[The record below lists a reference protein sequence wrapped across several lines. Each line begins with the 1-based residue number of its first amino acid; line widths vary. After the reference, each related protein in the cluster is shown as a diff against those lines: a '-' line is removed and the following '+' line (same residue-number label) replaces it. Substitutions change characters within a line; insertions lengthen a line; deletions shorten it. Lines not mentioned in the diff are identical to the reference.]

1 MNIPDLE
8 IPRVVIVGGGFAG
21 LNLAKQFKG
30 EDVQVVMFDKNNYHT
45 FQPLLYQVATAG
57 LEPDSIAYPHRN
69 IFKNHRNFT
78 IRMAEVLGVKPEE
91 NQVVTNIGVLDYD
104 YLVLCT
110 GSVTNFFGQKQIEK
124 ESMPMKSVPEALNI
138 RSLIL
143 QNFEAALLTEDLK
156 ERESLMNIVIVGGG
170 PTGVELAGALAELK
184 KHVLPQDYPDLDLRQ
199 MKINLV
205 EGADRLLPPMSS
217 EASAKAKKYLKN
229 LGVNIWLNT
238 MITDYDGMR
247 ATANQGKPFL
257 SQTLIWAAGVKGST
271 VQGIP
276 ADSIVKGNRVE
287 VDRYSRVKGSE
298 NIYCIGDLAFMPT
311 EKFPEGQP
319 QLAQV
324 AIQQGKRLGKN
335 ILRSLNGKEPVKF
348 EYSDPGSMAT
358 IGRNRAV
365 VDLPNWKFQGAFA
378 WFVWMFIHLIAL
390 VGFRNKVLVL
400 FNWMYNYFRFARD
413 FRLIIRPYRKNG
425 EKEKPLLK
433 QEQL

>member
-1 MNIPDLE
+1 MNVPDLE

-21 LNLAKQFKG
+21 LNLAKQFKDK
-30 EDVQVVMFDKNNYHT
+30 DVQVVMFDKNNYHT

-78 IRMAEVLGVKPEE
+78 YRMAEVLGIKTESNE
-91 NQVVTNIGVLDYD
+91 VVTNIGVLDYD
-104 YLVLCT
+104 YLVICT
-110 GSVTNFFGQKQIEK
+110 GTITNFFGQKKVEE

-138 RSLIL
+138 RSLLL
-143 QNFEAALLTEDLK
+143 QNFESALLTEDLK
-156 ERESLMNIVIVGGG
+156 ERESLMNVVIVGAG
-170 PTGVELAGALAELK
+170 PTGVELAGAMAELK
-184 KHVLPQDYPDLDLRQ
+184 KHVLPKDYPDLDLRQ

-205 EGADRLLPPMSS
+205 EGADRVLPPMSE
-217 EASAKAKKYLKN
+217 EASAKAQKYLKE

-238 MITDYDGMR
+238 MITDYDGKR
-247 ATANQGKPFL
+247 ATASKGKPFL
-257 SQTLIWAAGVKGST
+257 SQTLIWAAGVKGNKVT
-271 VQGIP
+271 GVPQE
-276 ADSIVKGNRVE
+276 SIVKGDRLE
-287 VDRYSRVKGSE
+287 VDRYSLVKGTE
-298 NIYCIGDLAFMPT
+298 NVYAIGDIAFMST
-311 EKFPEGQP
+311 EKFPEGHP

-335 ILRSLNGKEPVKF
+335 IVLSLKGKERVKF

-378 WFVWMFIHLIAL
+378 WFVWMFVHLISL
-390 VGFRNKVLVL
+390 VGFRNKMLVL

-413 FRLIIRPYRKNG
+413 IRLIIRPYRKNNPKNEPILE
-425 EKEKPLLK
+425 EKKL
-433 QEQL
+433 

>member
-30 EDVQVVMFDKNNYHT
+30 KDVQVVMFDKNNYHT

-78 IRMAEVLGVKPEE
+78 FRMAEVLGVKPKE

-110 GSVTNFFGQKQIEK
+110 GSITNFFGQKQIEE

-184 KHVLPQDYPDLDLRQ
+184 KHVLPKDYPDLDLRQ

-205 EGADRLLPPMSS
+205 EGAGQLLPPMSE
-217 EASAKAKKYLKN
+217 EASAKAKKYLKD

-238 MITDYDGMR
+238 MITDYDGKR

-298 NIYCIGDLAFMPT
+298 NIYCIGDLAFMKT
-311 EKFPEGQP
+311 EKFPEGHP

-335 ILRSLNGKEPVKF
+335 ILLSLKGKEPIEF

-358 IGRNRAV
+358 IGRNKAV

-390 VGFRNKVLVL
+390 VGFRNKMLVL

-413 FRLIIRPYRKNG
+413 IRLIIRPYKRNDK
-425 EKEKPLLK
+425 KEEPLLK